1 MLAEQIHEICE
12 QINTVQKECHDMEV
26 QPLDEDNRDEMNLQN
41 LDCIE
46 VMMEL
51 QQLNTESQDAEQYYD
66 DRHTECMESGDDTQ
80 AILARSYH
88 IRLTTQTEQ
97 DQEEGGENAL
107 LSKMKSKERKKY
119 LKNKAKDKI
128 STKDAK
134 VLMGGV
140 NMSEGAE
147 MIKKMSN
154 KVSEK
159 SKKIKK
165 G

>member
-1 MLAEQIHEICE
+1 MFE
-12 QINTVQKECHDMEV
+12 
-26 QPLDEDNRDEMNLQN
+26 
-41 LDCIE
+41 
-46 VMMEL
+46 
-51 QQLNTESQDAEQYYD
+51 DAEFKR
-66 DRHTECMESGDDTQ
+66 DRDAPEFKGTGRPGNDVESEESDEGEQ
-80 AILARSYH
+80 S
-88 IRLTTQTEQ
+88 EQ
-97 DQEEGGENAL
+97 DSEADGPAKQTALNNLFGAKEEQEEAEEGGGEEAL

-128 STKDAK
+128 TTKDAK

-165 G
+165 GSGANEITKQQVMEKLKSRRLAIPQSRFKS

>member
-1 MLAEQIHEICE
+1 MFE
-12 QINTVQKECHDMEV
+12 
-26 QPLDEDNRDEMNLQN
+26 
-41 LDCIE
+41 
-46 VMMEL
+46 
-51 QQLNTESQDAEQYYD
+51 DAEFRR
-66 DRHTECMESGDDTQ
+66 DRDAPEFKGTAHAGNDVESESDEGVQSDEASQQDGKTK
-80 AILARSYH
+80 
-88 IRLTTQTEQ
+88 QTALNNLFGAKDEQEQ

>member
-1 MLAEQIHEICE
+1 MLETQMGQLEDQKEDWDTREHEDEHFKQQGKMLAEQIHEICE

-88 IRLTTQTEQ
+88 MRQTTQTEQ
-97 DQEEGGENAL
+97 DQEEGQEDEQAPVPVEEAP
-107 LSKMKSKERKKY
+107 M
-119 LKNKAKDKI
+119 A
-128 STKDAK
+128 
-134 VLMGGV
+134 
-140 NMSEGAE
+140 AE
-147 MIKKMSN
+147 
-154 KVSEK
+154 
-159 SKKIKK
+159 
-165 G
+165 

>member
-1 MLAEQIHEICE
+1 MFE
-12 QINTVQKECHDMEV
+12 
-26 QPLDEDNRDEMNLQN
+26 
-41 LDCIE
+41 
-46 VMMEL
+46 
-51 QQLNTESQDAEQYYD
+51 DAEFRR
-66 DRHTECMESGDDTQ
+66 DRDAPEFNRTAHAGDDVESESDEGVQSDEASQQDGKTK
-80 AILARSYH
+80 
-88 IRLTTQTEQ
+88 QTALNNLFGAKDEQEQ
-97 DQEEGGENAL
+97 DQEGGENDL
-107 LSKMKSKERKKY
+107 LSKMKSKERKKF